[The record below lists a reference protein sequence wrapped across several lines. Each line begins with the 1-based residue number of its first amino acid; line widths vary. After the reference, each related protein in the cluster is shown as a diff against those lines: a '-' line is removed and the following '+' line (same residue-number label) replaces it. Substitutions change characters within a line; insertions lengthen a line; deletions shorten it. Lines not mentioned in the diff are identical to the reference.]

1 MTRCRPAP
9 VQQKC
14 VTGSPCM
21 LENTSLLK
29 RALPQ
34 ALSNYR
40 LRSLFQT
47 PSWLNSPLQPRLLK
61 QQVRSP
67 TPFGWAPK
75 PPFACK
81 RSNANLIK
89 HSSPSLSDC
98 SHPRVT
104 KIRQSYGPARFTYLT
119 YGTVRKPSMKDHNSC
134 TSMILGGNPKSEN
147 Y

>member
-1 MTRCRPAP
+1 
-9 VQQKC
+9 
-14 VTGSPCM
+14 M

-98 SHPRVT
+98 SRAAGAWRSP
-104 KIRQSYGPARFTYLT
+104 S
-119 YGTVRKPSMKDHNSC
+119 VRNFAAKRHASVNQAALSLVEFVAVLVVAVLVVDVVWW
-134 TSMILGGNPKSEN
+134 
-147 Y
+147 